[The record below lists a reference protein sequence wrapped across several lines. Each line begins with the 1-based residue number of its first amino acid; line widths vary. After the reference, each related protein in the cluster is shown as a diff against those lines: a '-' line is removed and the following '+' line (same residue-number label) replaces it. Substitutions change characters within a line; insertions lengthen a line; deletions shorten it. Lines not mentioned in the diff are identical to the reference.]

1 MTKVSRYKLDPEKRN
16 LILNDFWS
24 AVTLLDDKK
33 QISNFFKSLLTHT
46 EMEMVSKRIQ
56 IVKMLLNG
64 RSYEEIKRTIKV
76 TDSTI
81 ARINNLLASENNG
94 LEAAIVKLR
103 KIEADLDKE
112 RMRIGPNL
120 KKKYP
125 SYFLPEIIIDK
136 VEEKGKQ
143 TRKRESPKRV
153 L

>member
-56 IVKMLLNG
+56 IAKMLLNG

-76 TDSTI
+76 TD
-81 ARINNLLASENNG
+81 
-94 LEAAIVKLR
+94 
-103 KIEADLDKE
+103 
-112 RMRIGPNL
+112 
-120 KKKYP
+120 
-125 SYFLPEIIIDK
+125 
-136 VEEKGKQ
+136 
-143 TRKRESPKRV
+143 
-153 L
+153 